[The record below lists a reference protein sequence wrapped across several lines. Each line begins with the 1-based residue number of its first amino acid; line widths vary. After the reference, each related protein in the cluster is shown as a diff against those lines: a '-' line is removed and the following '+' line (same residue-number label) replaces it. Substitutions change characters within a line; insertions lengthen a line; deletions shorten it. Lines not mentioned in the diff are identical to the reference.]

1 MIRFELYRDTAG
13 QHRFRIVAANGETI
27 AQSEG
32 YHNRQDALDTIT
44 AITHGAAT
52 APIIHPTHPTE

>member
-27 AQSEG
+27 AASEG
-32 YHNRQDALDTIT
+32 YRRKLDCLETIALLRTQS
-44 AITHGAAT
+44 AT
-52 APIIHPTHPTE
+52 ATVEEVENGG